1 MAGSHSSRGRKS
13 RGSRAPGGRADSS
26 GGRSSSRSGG
36 RSSASTATQAGRSEI
51 IPAVERGRRRQRS
64 TAFPIPLRQRLPRT
78 GNDPGDRLIGIGVI
92 LFAIGMVA
100 VLAVFL
106 PFWVGVNETGLLLGL
121 AALLTVVGLGCA
133 LAGLYQQA
141 KPRGDRR

>member
-1 MAGSHSSRGRKS
+1 M
-13 RGSRAPGGRADSS
+13 RATELSPVISLLIAARNEE
-26 GGRSSSRSGG
+26 
-36 RSSASTATQAGRSEI
+36 STILNCLLTISQLDYPAN
-51 IPAVERGRRRQRS
+51 AVEVLIGD
-64 TAFPIPLRQRLPRT
+64 
-78 GNDPGDRLIGIGVI
+78 DPGDRLIGIGVI
-92 LFAIGMVA
+92 LFAVGMIA

-141 KPRGDRR
+141 KPRTDRR

>member
-1 MAGSHSSRGRKS
+1 MAGSHSARGRKS
-13 RGSRAPGGRADSS
+13 RGSRPPGRADV
-26 GGRSSSRSGG
+26 GPAAGRGRKRGRS
-36 RSSASTATQAGRSEI
+36 QAAR
-51 IPAVERGRRRQRS
+51 
-64 TAFPIPLRQRLPRT
+64 IPLRHRLPRI
-78 GNDPGDRLIGIGVI
+78 GDDPGDRLIGIGVI
-92 LFAIGMVA
+92 LFAVGMIA

-141 KPRGDRR
+141 KPRTDRR